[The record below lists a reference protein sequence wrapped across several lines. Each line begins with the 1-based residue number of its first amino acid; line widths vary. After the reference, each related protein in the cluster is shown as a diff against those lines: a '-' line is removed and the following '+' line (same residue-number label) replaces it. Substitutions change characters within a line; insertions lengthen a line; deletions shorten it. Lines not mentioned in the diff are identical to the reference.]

1 MLCCIYG
8 QCSFKNH
15 ADLFVAVIF
24 MGPLARKALHC
35 LSPNPPQP
43 YFLAFPLVLCH
54 LVILDSHISA
64 SESLLVHLL

>member
-1 MLCCIYG
+1 MLCCISSQG
-8 QCSFKNH
+8 SFQNH
-15 ADLFVAVIF
+15 ADLFATVIF

-43 YFLAFPLVLCH
+43 HLLAFPLGLYH
-54 LVILDSHISA
+54 LVILVSHISA